1 MTLALNHRNLGLTP
15 YADSLQAMKDFVA
28 ARDDGAVD
36 EIWYVEHPPVFTQGM
51 AGKPEHLLSPGDI
64 PVVQTD
70 RGGQVTYH
78 GPGQIVAY
86 LMIDIGRRQLGV
98 RKLVELIEQA
108 VINLLADYQVT
119 ATGDR
124 QAPGVY
130 VNGAKVAA
138 LGLRVRKHSTYHGL
152 SLNVDMDLSPFQR
165 INPCGYQGLEVTSLK
180 KLGITDTIESV
191 QAKLHYHLATVLNY
205 QYQPLTHAA

>member
-1 MTLALNHRNLGLTP
+1 MALMLNHRNLGLTP
-15 YADSLQAMKDFVA
+15 YADSLQAMKNFVA
-28 ARDDGAVD
+28 ARDDSSVD

-108 VINLLADYQVT
+108 VIKLLADYQVT

-165 INPCGYQGLEVTSLK
+165 INPCGYRGLEVTSLK

-205 QYQPLTHAA
+205 QYHPINHAA